1 MVGQGSEATP
11 SKETSV
17 ASRSGMTAKPSGVSH
32 SSYLMLAGGRTDSL
46 VLDAAKVVQED
57 EVVGL
62 LQVGLLVGTL
72 EHFEGVREGSGEG
85 RRPEVDRETM
95 T

>member
-1 MVGQGSEATP
+1 MGTGQLTGLVRLPAL
-11 SKETSV
+11 V
-17 ASRSGMTAKPSGVSH
+17 
-32 SSYLMLAGGRTDSL
+32 LAAGRTDSL
-46 VLDAAKVVQED
+46 VLAAAKVVQED

-72 EHFEGVREGSGEG
+72 EHLEGVREGSGEG

>member
-1 MVGQGSEATP
+1 MGTGQ
-11 SKETSV
+11 
-17 ASRSGMTAKPSGVSH
+17 
-32 SSYLMLAGGRTDSL
+32 LAGLVRLPALVLAAGRTDSL
-46 VLDAAKVVQED
+46 VLAAAKVVQEG

-72 EHFEGVREGSGEG
+72 EHLEGVREGSGEG
-85 RRPEVDRETM
+85 RRPEVDRKTM

>member
-1 MVGQGSEATP
+1 MGTGQ
-11 SKETSV
+11 
-17 ASRSGMTAKPSGVSH
+17 
-32 SSYLMLAGGRTDSL
+32 LAGLVRLPALVLAAGQTDSL
-46 VLDAAKVVQED
+46 VLAAAKVVQED